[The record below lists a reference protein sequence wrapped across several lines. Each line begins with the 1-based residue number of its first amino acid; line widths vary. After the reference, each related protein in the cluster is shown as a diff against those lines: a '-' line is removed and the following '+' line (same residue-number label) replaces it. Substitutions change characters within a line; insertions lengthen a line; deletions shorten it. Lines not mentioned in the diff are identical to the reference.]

1 MNDRYL
7 IDLETDLYLYFN
19 YAKIGALMSV
29 QRLYDADEYKAKI
42 LAALDKLEKTEK
54 PGQLSG
60 KSKKTELLQA
70 TKVEIQALV
79 DKGYTTKQIATA
91 LSNDAFGILPKSIT
105 QLISGK
111 RPPVKKRKEPPPLSQ
126 PSKPTIGTAT
136 PPPVRKGLVETGCS
150 YNPVVT
156 LGDKKESK

>member
-1 MNDRYL
+1 
-7 IDLETDLYLYFN
+7 
-19 YAKIGALMSV
+19 MSV

-54 PGQLSG
+54 PGQISG

-111 RPPVKKRKEPPPLSQ
+111 RPPVKKRKAATLPSQ
-126 PSKPTIGTAT
+126 PPKPTAAKDT

-156 LGDKKESK
+156 LGDKKDAK